1 MKLLVLIIVSAALGV
16 PEYEVKTIDGE
27 RGKLYT
33 SEQHEVGDTIIIC
46 IP

>member
-16 PEYEVKTIDGE
+16 PEYEVKTLDGE

-33 SEQHEVGDTIIIC
+33 SEPHQVGDTIIIC
-46 IP
+46 LP

>member
-33 SEQHEVGDTIIIC
+33 SEPHQVGDTITIC
-46 IP
+46 LP

>member
-1 MKLLVLIIVSAALGV
+1 MKILMLIIVSAAMGV

-46 IP
+46 MP

>member
-16 PEYEVKTIDGE
+16 LEYEVKTIDGE

-33 SEQHEVGDTIIIC
+33 SEPHEVGDTITIC
-46 IP
+46 LP

>member
-1 MKLLVLIIVSAALGV
+1 MKLLILIIVSATLGV

>member
-16 PEYEVKTIDGE
+16 PEYEVKTLDGE

-33 SEQHEVGDTIIIC
+33 SEPHQVGDTITIC
-46 IP
+46 LP

>member
-16 PEYEVKTIDGE
+16 QEYEVKTIDGD

-33 SEQHEVGDTIIIC
+33 SEPHQVGDTIIIC
-46 IP
+46 LP

>member
-16 PEYEVKTIDGE
+16 PEYEVKTLDGE

-33 SEQHEVGDTIIIC
+33 SEPHQVGDTITIFL
-46 IP
+46 P